1 MLPPTTVSL
10 PPSAVALAIGT
21 VEPPSKTNVL
31 PPIMLTT
38 PSVLALWMTKEPPPG
53 GCDAPIIE
61 AIAEPTAPCC
71 AELIATSAEVKGM
84 VVAPFTTTPPPVE
97 GSEYV
102 VPSTVIGEPPGTR
115 DEEAREGAAEM
126 EESTDS
132 RLESGTVVAPF
143 MTTLEEEA
151 KENVTGPEVPETVTG
166 FPEERVCV
174 PITAGVVGTGS
185 EEAGGTTIEDCGGE
199 PLEVSGSLG
208 AVDGSTGGE
217 SELDG
222 GSGTTELGDCLTG
235 GGAVVVGWTAGGV
248 VLGGPTGGKVG
259 EGEALA
265 GGVVLCCSDTAVGVD
280 AGGDTVGLK
289 PCRAPW
295 VFVKEYGGS

>member
-1 MLPPTTVSL
+1 VLPPTTVSL

-21 VEPPSKTNVL
+21 VEPPSMTNVL
-31 PPIMLTT
+31 PPIMLTS
-38 PSVLALWMTKEPPPG
+38 PSVLALWITKEPSPAD
-53 GCDAPIIE
+53 CDAPIIE

-71 AELIATSAEVKGM
+71 AELIATSAEVNGI

-102 VPSTVIGEPPGTR
+102 VPSTVTGDPPGTR
-115 DEEAREGAAEM
+115 DGEAREGAAEM
-126 EESTDS
+126 DDSTDS

-143 MTTLEEEA
+143 MTTLEDA
-151 KENVTGPEVPETVTG
+151 KENVTGPAEPETVTG
-166 FPEERVCV
+166 FPEERVFV
-174 PITAGVVGTGS
+174 PITAGEVGAGS
-185 EEAGGTTIEDCGGE
+185 EAGGTTTEDFGGE

-222 GSGTTELGDCLTG
+222 GSCGAELGDCLTG
-235 GGAVVVGWTAGGV
+235 GGTVVVGWTAGGV

-259 EGEALA
+259 EGEALT

-280 AGGDTVGLK
+280 AGGGTVGLK
-289 PCRAPW
+289 PCKAPW